1 MSVYLSPV
9 GLSGAPVANQL
20 SAMVT
25 FKERLCEPFCANS
38 SNQPNA
44 TVTYSAGTATL
55 NGTTVFVP
63 ITASIQLLTPSKCC
77 KAIPQMFTATFLVAF
92 QGRTTLPT
100 SVTIES
106 VGTEQGVACVKQGK
120 ATSYVINDS
129 ITVTIGASSTA
140 S

>member
-20 SAMVT
+20 SVMVT

-44 TVTYSAGTATL
+44 TITYSAGTATL
-55 NGTTVFVP
+55 DGTTVFVP

-77 KAIPQMFTATFLVAF
+77 KAIPQMFTGKFLVAF

-100 SVTIES
+100 SITIES
-106 VGTEQGVACVKQGK
+106 VGTEQSVACIKQGK
-120 ATSYVINDS
+120 AISYVINDS
-129 ITVTIGASSTA
+129 ITITIEASSTV